1 MQLLNKLDQ
10 PDEVTMDL
18 RNLGNTDITTSA
30 VVFGGGFVG
39 GLLINSDD
47 ETRRDA
53 IRIAIDGVINWID
66 TAPMYGQGVSEKAI
80 GWLLNEIPEDPIV
93 STKVNL
99 DTQRL
104 DDIAG
109 QVEESLTDS
118 LQRLDR
124 DYVDVVHLHNCISQ
138 STDGRNLEVGRII
151 GAGGALDALEDMQNQ
166 GLLRYIGITALGD
179 TNSCIEVIN
188 TGRVQSAQV
197 YYNMINPSAARS
209 PGHCFPG
216 QNFAGLLDA
225 CRSNGVGTMAI
236 RVFAAGILATD
247 IRHGRE
253 IIITDDTDVESEE
266 SRTLTA
272 FSKIGMDENGNTNFG
287 TRAETALRYVLAEP
301 MIDCAVVGLAELGH
315 LRQVLNAAS
324 SGPLPM
330 DAVLAL
336 G

>member
-1 MQLLNKLDQ
+1 
-10 PDEVTMDL
+10 MDI
-18 RNLGNTDITTSA
+18 RNFGNTDIKTSA

-39 GLLINSDD
+39 GILINADD
-47 ETRRDA
+47 DTRRTA
-53 IRIAIDGVINWID
+53 IRMALDSGVNWID
-66 TAPMYGQGVSEKAI
+66 TAPMYGQGKSEKAI
-80 GWLLNEIPEDPIV
+80 GWLLKEVQEAPII

-99 DTQRL
+99 DTTRL

-109 QVEESLTDS
+109 QVENSLVHS
-118 LQRLDR
+118 LQLLGR

-151 GAGGALDALEDMQNQ
+151 GAGGALEALEDMQNQ
-166 GLLRYIGITALGD
+166 GLMRYIGITALGD
-179 TNSCIEVIN
+179 TDSCIEVIN

-209 PGHCFPG
+209 PGHWFPG
-216 QNFAGLLDA
+216 QNFSGLLDA
-225 CRSNGVGTMAI
+225 CQSNGVGTMAI

-253 IIITDDTDVESEE
+253 IIITEDTDLESEE
-266 SRTLTA
+266 NRALSA
-272 FSKIGMDENGNTNFG
+272 FSKLGMDKNGNTDFG

-301 MIDCAVVGLAELGH
+301 MIDCAVVGIAELGH
-315 LRQVLNAAS
+315 IREVLNAAS
-324 SGPLPM
+324 TGPLPM
-330 DAVLAL
+330 DAILAL

>member
-1 MQLLNKLDQ
+1 MK
-10 PDEVTMDL
+10 MDI
-18 RNLGNTDITTSA
+18 RNFGNTDIKTSA

-39 GLLINSDD
+39 GILINADD
-47 ETRRDA
+47 DTRRTA
-53 IRIAIDGVINWID
+53 IRMALDSGVNWID
-66 TAPMYGQGVSEKAI
+66 TAPMYGQGKSEKAI
-80 GWLLNEIPEDPIV
+80 GWLLKEVQEAPII

-99 DTQRL
+99 DTTRL

-109 QVEESLTDS
+109 QVENSLVHS
-118 LQRLDR
+118 LQLLGR
-124 DYVDVVHLHNCISQ
+124 DSVDVVHLHNCISQ

-151 GAGGALDALEDMQNQ
+151 GAGGALEALEDMQNQ
-166 GLLRYIGITALGD
+166 GLMRYIGITALGD
-179 TNSCIEVIN
+179 TDSCIEVIN

-209 PGHCFPG
+209 PGHWFPG
-216 QNFAGLLDA
+216 QNFSGLLDA
-225 CRSNGVGTMAI
+225 CQSNGVGTMAI

-253 IIITDDTDVESEE
+253 IIITEDTDLESEE
-266 SRTLTA
+266 NRALSA
-272 FSKIGMDENGNTNFG
+272 FSKLGMDKNGNTNFG

>member
-1 MQLLNKLDQ
+1 MRLSNKPELT
-10 PDEVTMDL
+10 DEMKMDI
-18 RNLGNTDITTSA
+18 RNFGNTDIKTSA

-39 GLLINSDD
+39 GILIHADD
-47 ETRRDA
+47 DTRRTA
-53 IRIAIDGVINWID
+53 IRMALDSGVNWID
-66 TAPMYGQGVSEKAI
+66 TAPMYGQGKSEKAI
-80 GWLLNEIPEDPIV
+80 GWLLKEVQEAPII

-99 DTQRL
+99 DTTRL

-109 QVEESLTDS
+109 QVEMSLVHS
-118 LQRLDR
+118 LQLLGR
-124 DYVDVVHLHNCISQ
+124 DSVDVVHLHNCISQ

-151 GAGGALDALEDMQNQ
+151 GAGGALEALEDMQNQ
-166 GLLRYIGITALGD
+166 GLMRYIGITALGD
-179 TNSCIEVIN
+179 TDSCIEVIN

-209 PGHCFPG
+209 PGHWFPG
-216 QNFAGLLDA
+216 QNFSGLLDA
-225 CRSNGVGTMAI
+225 CQSNGVGTMAI

-253 IIITDDTDVESEE
+253 IIITEDTDLESEE
-266 SRTLTA
+266 NRALSA
-272 FSKIGMDENGNTNFG
+272 FSKLGMDKNGNTNFG